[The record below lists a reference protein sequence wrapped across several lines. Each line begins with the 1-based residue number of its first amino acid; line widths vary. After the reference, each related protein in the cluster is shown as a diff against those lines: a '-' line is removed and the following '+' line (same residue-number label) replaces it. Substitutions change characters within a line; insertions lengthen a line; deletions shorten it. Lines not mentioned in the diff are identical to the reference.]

1 MFKKNETR
9 KMNKK
14 LQNKNMKKSNKR
26 KSVKNMKKSIR
37 TGGAEEPISEPETP
51 NTAENVNRDPKTT
64 KIDEKSISE
73 AESYMKLIDAYLER
87 QTPPYSVR
95 YMLTKTKFDEY
106 SEKKKNLA
114 NIADMTLEDL
124 YFLKGLVF
132 FIIQF
137 DKNKEELKYDKNAAS
152 FQTLLNNVM
161 LYFVNEKETEDDITL
176 NVRKRKH
183 NGIPYLEVIH
193 KKSGLETTY
202 DVNEVFALLKSHM
215 KNSESFGKSDLL
227 KTITLKNKRGVE
239 TKEPLPSAPMQEEVA
254 DEN

>member
-1 MFKKNETR
+1 MVKKNETR
-9 KMNKK
+9 KLHKKMQNNK
-14 LQNKNMKKSNKR
+14 MKKSNKR
-26 KSVKNMKKSIR
+26 KSVKNNKKSIR
-37 TGGAEEPISEPETP
+37 KGGAEEPVPEPQ
-51 NTAENVNRDPKTT
+51 NTAENDPKIT
-64 KIDEKSISE
+64 KIDQDSIPE

-95 YMLTKTKFDEY
+95 YMLTKSKFDEY
-106 SEKKKNLA
+106 LEKKEKLT

-161 LYFVNEKETEDDITL
+161 LYFVNETETEDDIIL
-176 NVRKRKH
+176 NVRKRQH

-239 TKEPLPSAPMQEEVA
+239 TKEPLPSAPTQEEVA
-254 DEN
+254 NEN